1 MRKLTMFLKF
11 TGILLAAL
19 LMAGTSMAQE
29 DMPDFAN
36 DPLAGPAG
44 TGTIALETPGN
55 IMMSFGAR
63 ARIIPTSE
71 NNWDFGFS
79 DDLSSN
85 GLLIDPVTGE
95 AGLSSSFF
103 KLHGNESGWV
113 NENYIRTETQIYFNA
128 MPRDRKWSFHAAL
141 EFDRPVD
148 TTVVDDRGGTD
159 SNSDFG
165 LERLSGSYAIN
176 PNLRFHAGWDVWR
189 IPDPA
194 GLTYGDDAPGFWLY
208 GDYGTFDF
216 SLAYIKM
223 SENNWGTDPDSEWL
237 TDEDNADRD
246 LYAGYLNYNISESN
260 RLTGLYM
267 YDRIRNLAT
276 GSLLD
281 SLTIPGLVE
290 NGTLP
295 ADPRRNPKTDSHH
308 LGLIYEGSAGM
319 INYFVEG
326 IYQFG
331 QADDT
336 GLDQHPYYAAYGHN
350 DYDIN
355 AFAFSGDLELDLSD
369 SVGYGFKPHL
379 GFIYTSGDDDPE
391 DDNLEGYTASI
402 STQRWTTF
410 GAENTILADG
420 NTMMGTILYSY
431 LPGLYGNGTP
441 VVAGGLPNTN
451 ALGTARADNPG
462 LTMSSIGFS
471 LAPRK
476 YLMFKSNINS
486 FWWNEDFSVKS
497 FVDGATATKIDSGY
511 VGTEWDNEL
520 LFALSKNTFVKGQAA
535 LLFPG
540 EVMDD
545 VTAARS
551 ATGAGPGEESDDV
564 AYRLGAEF
572 IWQF

>member
-1 MRKLTMFLKF
+1 MRKSTLFFKF

-29 DMPDFAN
+29 DTPDFAN

-71 NNWDFGFS
+71 NEWDFGFS
-79 DDLSSN
+79 DDLTMP
-85 GLLIDPVTGE
+85 LLDGN
-95 AGLSSSFF
+95 LDKNFF
-103 KLHGNESGWV
+103 KVHVNESGWV
-113 NENYIRTETQIYFNA
+113 NEDYIRTETQIYFNA

-165 LERLSGSYAIN
+165 LERLTGSYAIN
-176 PNLRFHAGWDVWR
+176 PNLRFNAGWDVWVM
-189 IPDPA
+189 PDPA
-194 GLTYGDDAPGFWLY
+194 GLTYGDDAPGFWLD
-208 GDYGTFDF
+208 GDYGSFDF
-216 SLAYIKM
+216 SLGYFKM
-223 SENNWGTDPDSEWL
+223 SENNWGTSFDSDWL

-246 LYAGYLNYNISESN
+246 LYAGYLNYHVSETNRIS
-260 RLTGLYM
+260 GLYM
-267 YDRIRNLAT
+267 YDRVRNVAT

-281 SLTIPGLVE
+281 AIL
-290 NGTLP
+290 GTTG
-295 ADPRRNPKTDSHH
+295 DKPKTDSHY
-308 LGLIYEGSAGM
+308 LGLIYEGGTGLV
-319 INYFVEG
+319 NYFVEG

-336 GLDQHPYYAAYGHN
+336 GLAEEDF
-350 DYDIN
+350 DIN
-355 AFAFSGDLELDLSD
+355 AFAFAGDLELDLSD

-391 DDNLEGYTASI
+391 DDNLEGYTGSL
-402 STQRWTTF
+402 TFQRWTTF
-410 GAENTILADG
+410 GGENTIMADG
-420 NTMMGTILYSY
+420 NTMMGTVLYSY
-431 LPGLYGNGTP
+431 LPGFYGNGTP

-462 LTMSSIGFS
+462 LTMSSVGFS
-471 LAPRK
+471 LAPKK

-486 FWWNEDFSVKS
+486 FWWNEDFSVRS
-497 FVDGATATKIDSGY
+497 FVDGATPTKIDSGY

-520 LFALSKNTFVKGQAA
+520 LLALSKNTFVKGQAA
-535 LLFPG
+535 VLFPG

-551 ATGAGPGEESDDV
+551 ATAAGPGEESDDV